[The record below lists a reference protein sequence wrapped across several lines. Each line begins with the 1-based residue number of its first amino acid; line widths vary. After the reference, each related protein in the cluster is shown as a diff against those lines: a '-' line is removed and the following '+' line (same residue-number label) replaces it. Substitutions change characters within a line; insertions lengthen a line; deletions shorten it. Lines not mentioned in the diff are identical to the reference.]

1 MLTRRS
7 ALKTLAGAAAAG
19 STTLALAGIRN
30 RPVTDRPNLLFLW
43 TDEQRADTLQVNGNY
58 RFHMPVLNRLASE
71 SIVFSNTYVTQPV
84 CTPSRGAILSGLYPH
99 QHGCTHNNLRLDR
112 NIPLQPELLND
123 SAYHTG
129 YIGKFHLG
137 DEAFAQHG
145 FHEWISTE
153 DTYSDYY
160 YPDRDP
166 KTRSAYH
173 HYLLSQGYQPDDK
186 EENKFTREFA
196 VRRPVDHCKPAF
208 QARAASKFIVENRA
222 QPWLL
227 HVNFLEPHMPFYGPY
242 NDLLSAEE
250 APIPANYPGDRI
262 DHEPELYK
270 RIRHNY
276 LEKGFGGQN
285 LHTRDGWQRL
295 NRNYAGMCAQVDQ
308 ALGQILWTLEGSG
321 QLDNTVIVF
330 TSDHGEM
337 MGAHSLLG
345 KSVFYEEAV
354 RVPFLIRAPFLQTRQ
369 IHVDRPVSQINI
381 VPTVLD
387 LLGKKAP
394 DNLPGESL
402 LPLADGAKPKEDH
415 VFIQWY
421 EEPSGPHGRA
431 IVSPEGEKL
440 VLFKNDNNMFF
451 DRRRD
456 PLELDNLYYSGSADK
471 RIAELHKRIDAWQ
484 KKYNDTL
491 ALT

>member
-1 MLTRRS
+1 MITRRS
-7 ALKTLAGAAAAG
+7 AFKSIASAAVAAP
-19 STTLALAGIRN
+19 ALAGIRN
-30 RPVTDRPNLLFLW
+30 RPVSDKPNLLFLW

-99 QHGCTHNNLRLDR
+99 QHQCVHNNLRLSR
-112 NIPLQPELLND
+112 SIPLQPELLND
-123 SAYHTG
+123 SAYHTA

-137 DEAFAQHG
+137 DEAFPQHG
-145 FHEWISTE
+145 FHEWFGTE
-153 DTYSDYY
+153 DVYSDYY

-166 KTRSAYH
+166 DVRSAYH
-173 HYLLSQGYQPDDK
+173 HYLLTQGYKPDNTK
-186 EENKFTREFA
+186 ENKFTREFA
-196 VRRPVDHCKPAF
+196 VRLPVDHCKPAF
-208 QARAASKFIVENRA
+208 QARTASKFIVENRDR
-222 QPWLL
+222 PWLL

-262 DHEPELYK
+262 EHEPELYK
-270 RIRHNY
+270 RIRKGY
-276 LEKGFGGQN
+276 VDKGFEGQD
-285 LHTRDGWQRL
+285 LHAREGWQRL
-295 NRNYAGMCAQVDQ
+295 NRNYAGLCAQVDQ
-308 ALGQILWTLEGSG
+308 ALGQILWALEGSG
-321 QLDNTVIVF
+321 QLDNTIIVF

-354 RVPFLIRAPFLQTRQ
+354 RVPFLIRAPSLQTRQ
-369 IHVDRPVSQINI
+369 IHINQPVSQINI

-387 LLGKKAP
+387 LLGKKP
-394 DNLPGESL
+394 LENLPGESV
-402 LPLADGAKPKEDH
+402 LPLADGGKLREDH
-415 VFIQWY
+415 VFIEWFQ
-421 EEPSGPHGRA
+421 EPSGPHGRT
-431 IVSPEGEKL
+431 VVTPEGEKL

-456 PLELDNLYYSGSADK
+456 PLELENLYYSGRYESRISELRK
-471 RIAELHKRIDAWQ
+471 RIEAWQ
-484 KKYNDTL
+484 TKQHDTL
-491 ALT
+491 EL